1 MFKLAVPIHINERT
15 NVDTVLNT
23 LENVGAEY
31 VFLAFD
37 NVVLS
42 AEREKYE
49 KTLAS
54 VSEIIPLLKRRGYKV
69 GLWFW
74 SLWLCDID
82 ADELDGEVMM
92 RSSGKPRISYSALNS
107 TEKKLSGYLCPTS
120 EKISVMLDIIEC
132 AARYSPDIILLN
144 DDLGYATYL
153 GGIGCYC
160 ERHIRLVE
168 EALSRPITREELR
181 EAVLSGKPN
190 EIRDTWLN
198 ISGRTIEDYARRIRE
213 RIDSVDKNI
222 RCGFCAVMSN
232 WGIDGTNAERIAKIM
247 AGGTR
252 PMIRLIGAPYWAA
265 IGAWGNRLQ
274 HTVELSRMEAAWVED
289 ADIELIAEGDVYP
302 RPRHRVPAT
311 YLENY
316 DTALRASGACDGIL
330 KIMFDYMASIGYES
344 GYLERHIKNQ
354 SLYSEIERIFGDKR
368 AVGVRVYES
377 MDKVRTMDLSGIA
390 DPDKYAAESFFS
402 YAARLLADNSI
413 PTTYEGAGVGI
424 AFGENAR
431 YLPEEAL
438 EHGLILDIPAARILM
453 ERGVDVGLEAI
464 GDCLQNSALY
474 FPCDGERIPA
484 NYRPEVARAIIPK
497 RSARVVTYSACGDRL
512 SPDAI
517 EYEDERGRRFLVYA
531 FDGALVD
538 ENRYR
543 NYSTQRQLAASVEWI
558 SRGRLPAVC
567 LGNPDLYMI
576 CKENESGMAIGLWN
590 MFPDEIASPV
600 ITLSRSYRSAEFI
613 NCRGRLEG
621 DRIIL
626 SEISPYGYVFVHLA
640 GETT

>member
-1 MFKLAVPIHINERT
+1 MFKTAVPIHINERT
-15 NVDTVLNT
+15 NKDEVLRV
-23 LENVGAEY
+23 LEAVGAEY

-37 NVVLS
+37 NVILS
-42 AEREKYE
+42 ADRGKYE
-49 KTLAS
+49 RTLAS
-54 VSEIIPLLKRRGYKV
+54 ACEMIPLLKSRGYKV
-69 GLWFW
+69 GIWFW

-82 ADELDGEVMM
+82 ADELDGEVMR

-160 ERHIRLVE
+160 DRHIRLVE

-190 EIRDTWLN
+190 EIRDLWLD

-232 WGIDGTNAERIAKIM
+232 WGIDGTDAEKIAKIM

-252 PMIRLIGAPYWAA
+252 PLIRLIGAPYWAA
-265 IGAWGNRLQ
+265 ISAWGNRLQ
-274 HTVELSRMEAAWVED
+274 HTVELSRMESAWVSDKE
-289 ADIELIAEGDVYP
+289 IELIAEGDVYP
-302 RPRHRVPAT
+302 RPRHRVPASL
-311 YLENY
+311 LEIY

-330 KIMFDYMASIGYES
+330 KIMFDYMASIGYER
-344 GYLERHIKNQ
+344 GYLDRHIKNQ
-354 SLYSEIERIFGDKR
+354 GLYSEIERIFGGKS

-377 MDKVRTMDLSGIA
+377 MDKVRTMDFSGIA
-390 DPDKYAAESFFS
+390 DPDRYAAESFFS
-402 YAARLLADNSI
+402 YAARLLSDNSI
-413 PTTYEGAGVGI
+413 PTAYEGSGVGI

-431 YLPEEAL
+431 HLPDEAF
-438 EHGLILDIPAARILM
+438 EQGLILDIPAARILM
-453 ERGVDVGLEAI
+453 ERGVDVGLSAVGEPI
-464 GDCLQNSALY
+464 QNNSLY
-474 FPCDGERIPA
+474 FPCDGECIPA
-484 NYRPEVARAIIPK
+484 NYRAGVASEIIPK
-497 RSARVVTYSACGDRL
+497 DTARVVTYSVCGERL
-512 SPDAI
+512 YPDTI
-517 EYEDERGRRFLVYA
+517 EYEDERGRRFLVFA

-543 NYSTQRQLAASVEWI
+543 NYLAQRQLAASIEWLA
-558 SRGRLPAVC
+558 GERLPAVC

-576 CKENESGMAIGLWN
+576 CKQDDDGMAIGLWN
-590 MFPDEIASPV
+590 IFADEIEKPV
-600 ITLSRSYRSAEFI
+600 IRLSHSYRSAEFI
-613 NCRGRLEG
+613 NCEGILEG
-621 DRIIL
+621 DEIRL
-626 SEISPYGYVFVHLA
+626 SELPPYGCAFIHLEA
-640 GETT
+640 